1 MHEQGKPGTT
11 YFIRPG
17 WITDSEDGGTGYYAA
32 VDVATG
38 RTIHEHD
45 DVSALVQHMTATHP
59 QMAMIENAYTT
70 GCLRSVPESERL

>member
-45 DVSALVQHMTATHP
+45 DVSALVQHMAATYPHL
-59 QMAMIENAYTT
+59 AMIENAHS
-70 GCLRSVPESERL
+70 LNAVQR

>member
-1 MHEQGKPGTT
+1 
-11 YFIRPG
+11 
-17 WITDSEDGGTGYYAA
+17 

-59 QMAMIENAYTT
+59 QMAMIENAHSLNA
-70 GCLRSVPESERL
+70 GVAR